1 MKFGISLTQFVRIA
15 LFFVLFLVGGC
26 VPADEPDPVNP
37 PVDATLVPATPSPS
51 PNLPPFASQPAEI
64 WVRPADGMVMA
75 YIPAGE
81 FIMGSDDGEN
91 NERPAH
97 PVYLDAYWID
107 QTEVTSTMYLA
118 CLEAGDCVTPPE
130 RTYLDDPAYANH
142 PVVYL
147 DWDAAQDYCQQIGGR
162 LPTEAEWEKAARGPS
177 TGSGT
182 GRTYPWGEEIDCDK
196 ANYGRCMDDTT
207 PVGSYEA
214 GRSPYGL
221 YDMAGNVWEW
231 TADWYSVHYYET
243 SPVKNPTGAES
254 GLFHT
259 LRGGSWHTGDWNART
274 TDRYVDD
281 VPILRNQIGFRCV
294 ISVNE

>member
-1 MKFGISLTQFVRIA
+1 MKFGINLTQFARIA
-15 LFFVLFLVGGC
+15 LPFVLFLIGGC
-26 VPADEPDPVNP
+26 VPADEPASFNP
-37 PVDATLVPATPSPS
+37 PVDATLVPSTPSPS
-51 PNLPPFASQPAEI
+51 PNFPPFASQPAET

-81 FIMGSDDGEN
+81 FIMGSDEGEN

-97 PVYLDAYWID
+97 TVYLDAYWID

-147 DWDAAQDYCQQIGGR
+147 DWDAAQNYCQQIGGR
-162 LPTEAEWEKAARGPS
+162 LPSEAEWEKAARG
-177 TGSGT
+177 TD
-182 GRTYPWGEEIDCDK
+182 GRTYPWGESIDCEK
-196 ANYGRCMDDTT
+196 ANYGRCVDDTT

-231 TADWYSVHYYET
+231 TADWYGVHVYENA
-243 SPVKNPTGAES
+243 PFENPTGAES
-254 GLFHT
+254 GLFRT
-259 LRGGSWHTGDWNART
+259 LRGGSWLTGDWNARI

>member
-1 MKFGISLTQFVRIA
+1 MKPHFFSVKVARITLLFGL
-15 LFFVLFLVGGC
+15 VLLVGC
-26 VPADEPDPVNP
+26 VPAEEPAPVN
-37 PVDATLVPATPSPS
+37 ATPSPS
-51 PNLPPFASQPAEI
+51 PNLPPTNADPAQRWE
-64 WVRPADGMVMA
+64 RPADGMGMV

-81 FIMGSDDGEN
+81 FIMGSDEGEN

-97 PVYLDAYWID
+97 PVYLDSYWID
-107 QTEVTSTMYLA
+107 QTEVTNAMYLVCVDAGA
-118 CLEAGDCVTPPE
+118 CPPPPDL
-130 RTYLDDPAYANH
+130 TYLDDLTYAEHPA
-142 PVVYL
+142 VYL
-147 DWDAAQDYCQQIGGR
+147 DWDAAQNYCQQMGAR

-182 GRTYPWGEEIDCDK
+182 ARTYPWGEGIDCEK
-196 ANYGRCMDDTT
+196 ANFGRCVDNTT

-231 TADWYSVHYYET
+231 TADWYGVHVYENA
-243 SPVKNPTGAES
+243 PYQNPTGAEN

-259 LRGGSWHTGDWNART
+259 LRGGSWLTGFWNART

-281 VPILRNQIGFRCV
+281 VPILRNEIGFRCV
-294 ISVNE
+294 ISAGE